1 MNPFSRLVV
10 VADAH
15 MALGHDLCAT
25 IVAGAGDQFSVSLH
39 VGATGHGPRATG
51 HGVTATG
58 SHGHGV
64 RSPVYRVTG
73 RPDPV
78 PLRTRMVG
86 GVGGGS

>member
-39 VGATGHGPRATG
+39 VGATGHGAM
-51 HGVTATG
+51 G
-58 SHGHGV
+58 SGL
-64 RSPVYRVTG
+64 PF
-73 RPDPV
+73 
-78 PLRTRMVG
+78 TR
-86 GVGGGS
+86 